1 MRNQKVYDLPVR
13 VFHWV
18 FAGLFATA
26 FIVAKT
32 VDDES
37 YVFSYHMMAGMLLTS
52 TVVMRIV
59 WGFWGTRHSR
69 FAAFAL
75 NPKDL
80 FSYFKGILSGDK
92 RKWAGHNPAS
102 SWAALAMFALVL
114 ALGTT
119 GYLMASGGEET
130 FEDVHEVFA
139 VAFLVIAA
147 GHVAGVALHTFRHRD
162 AIGMSMIDGAK
173 SEVPQS
179 ETITNSRPAIAMVFA
194 ILVAAFA
201 AYLANSFDPATRTL
215 HVFGTSLQLGESEEH
230 HSHEH

>member
-162 AIGMSMIDGAK
+162 AIGIHHELTPGDRHGVCDSGRGLCRLFGQQFR
-173 SEVPQS
+173 SGNTHSPRLRNE
-179 ETITNSRPAIAMVFA
+179 
-194 ILVAAFA
+194 L
-201 AYLANSFDPATRTL
+201 ATRRERRA
-215 HVFGTSLQLGESEEH
+215 SQP
-230 HSHEH
+230 